1 MFPKHCVLP
10 QSGNIL
16 FKYPLQISPARFRPG
31 TGSFLSAGNYLP
43 CPGTQHRTDKRAY
56 NENPQLA
63 QSLSTLKERRAYTA
77 SRINRSTGITDAGQM
92 YKYQRET
99 YGKSGKIT
107 GALLGIG
114 SAQYH
119 QYKHKCKQSRPVGRP
134 LRKLLP
140 GRHWRLFR
148 SHPNWKSAP
157 KERQNLK

>member
-1 MFPKHCVLP
+1 
-10 QSGNIL
+10 
-16 FKYPLQISPARFRPG
+16 
-31 TGSFLSAGNYLP
+31 
-43 CPGTQHRTDKRAY
+43 
-56 NENPQLA
+56 
-63 QSLSTLKERRAYTA
+63 
-77 SRINRSTGITDAGQM
+77 M

-119 QYKHKCKQSRPVGRP
+119 QYKHKCKHNLGQQGAR

-157 KERQNLK
+157 KERQNLKIAPIT